1 MRRPA
6 QGQAAQA
13 HLPHQQAARRCALDI
28 GLKATEE
35 ALADLLVTDL
45 SAGSSELRKKLPD
58 LLDELQNKDR
68 LVMALAGGSGT
79 EYRLQTRE
87 SSAWYDE
94 FRAQEAEL
102 KAAPQRVEQKRA
114 DLLKTRFGEVLKK
127 VRVVQGKDNVERRLT
142 PTYDD
147 TLPKDHDKSLYLW
160 IQDGWQTEEKS
171 VIAEPR
177 PRAPTT
183 PRSSPSCR
191 PSTRPS

>member
-1 MRRPA
+1 M
-6 QGQAAQA
+6 
-13 HLPHQQAARRCALDI
+13 DI

-45 SAGSSELRKKLPD
+45 SAGSSELRKQLPD
-58 LLDELQNKDR
+58 LLSELQNKDR

-114 DLLKTRFGEVLKK
+114 DLLKARFGDVLKK
-127 VRVVQGKDNVERRLT
+127 VRVVQGKDNVERRLS

-147 TLPKDHDKSLYLW
+147 SLPKDHDKSLVPVDSGRLADRREVCHRRG
-160 IQDGWQTEEKS
+160 QSQEL
-171 VIAEPR
+171 
-177 PRAPTT
+177 
-183 PRSSPSCR
+183 
-191 PSTRPS
+191 